1 MIVKNKC
8 INCANSYSGYA
19 ESSMH
24 YSLRCE
30 LDDSAV
36 SENGT
41 CESFKLNDY
50 HKLKF
55 QIEKNTELQSKLDK
69 AVEALKLAI
78 KSASFFMGHADC
90 RKDSWCCNCTFCR
103 DKDSSKNLRLAC
115 ETLKELGVE

>member
-55 QIEKNTELQSKLDK
+55 QIEKNTEIQSNLDK
-69 AVEALKLAI
+69 AVEALNLVCVTI
-78 KSASFFMGHADC
+78 EC
-90 RKDSWCCNCTFCR
+90 CCNDCSTC
-103 DKDSSKNLRLAC
+103 DALEVINK
-115 ETLKELGVE
+115 TLKELGVE